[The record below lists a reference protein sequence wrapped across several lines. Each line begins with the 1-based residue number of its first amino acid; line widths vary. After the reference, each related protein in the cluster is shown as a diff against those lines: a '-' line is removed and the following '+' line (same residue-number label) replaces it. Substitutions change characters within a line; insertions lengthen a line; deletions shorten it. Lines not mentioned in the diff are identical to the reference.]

1 MSMVRPAPKRSI
13 DLCATETMR
22 LFSKHAIFFRFQEI
36 SSLHRF
42 PGEKSNCCTGEQQ
55 DSGDRKSVV

>member
-22 LFSKHAIFFRFQEI
+22 LFSEHAIFFQFHEML
-36 SSLHRF
+36 SLHRF
-42 PGEKSNCCTGEQQ
+42 PVEKSNCCTGEEICSKMQEC
-55 DSGDRKSVV
+55 